1 MLNKRKIKQKQKP
14 PMLCDSTNLSNH
26 LEGHIHLSNKKALYY
41 NMKIYYESLG
51 ENPFNFIPLTFH
63 IKDGVDS
70 EEFRIF
76 SDKYTEYET
85 SGEEDFTN
93 K

>member
-1 MLNKRKIKQKQKP
+1 
-14 PMLCDSTNLSNH
+14 
-26 LEGHIHLSNKKALYY
+26 
-41 NMKIYYESLG
+41 MKIYYESLG
-51 ENPFNFIPLTFH
+51 ENPFNYIPLTFH

-70 EEFRIF
+70 EEFRAF
-76 SDKYTEYET
+76 TDKYQEYET